1 MKERARLI
9 LEKTAAVV
17 IVVMLSV
24 AVILSIIYGSTLNK
38 TRGSYDSLVD
48 RENKQT
54 YYYYIKAY
62 YEKDKNTGKYIQ
74 HRYVYILNSPQ
85 VSDLSS
91 LNDIEKK
98 YTTGDPKIDKAFPRL
113 INKIDA
119 KTKKYIGEKLDYATL
134 SKFHEN
140 KKAFANK
147 YKYNVSID
155 TEKLKEEISNKFK
168 SKYETKIESIK
179 YVLSERRYHDLKR
192 NENYIKTK
200 LEKTTSVISLD
211 KKTNFDVY
219 ITYPKTSAIF
229 GLLIG
234 IFTTAG
240 TIYLIVVNVLK
251 VKTNPKKEEP
261 LNKEEDLHT
270 LNTP

>member
-1 MKERARLI
+1 MQGGKVLVLDEVHKYPSWSQEIKNL
-9 LEKTAAVV
+9 
-17 IVVMLSV
+17 
-24 AVILSIIYGSTLNK
+24 
-38 TRGSYDSLVD
+38 YD
-48 RENKQT
+48 
-54 YYYYIKAY
+54 
-62 YEKDKNTGKYIQ
+62 
-74 HRYVYILNSPQ
+74 
-85 VSDLSS
+85 
-91 LNDIEKK
+91 
-98 YTTGDPKIDKAFPRL
+98 
-113 INKIDA
+113 
-119 KTKKYIGEKLDYATL
+119 
-134 SKFHEN
+134 
-140 KKAFANK
+140 
-147 YKYNVSID
+147 
-155 TEKLKEEISNKFK
+155 
-168 SKYETKIESIK
+168 
-179 YVLSERRYHDLKR
+179 RYHDLKR

-211 KKTNFDVY
+211 KKTSFDVY